1 MRDEFFFL
9 ESRKRKVE
17 HSDSD
22 DDDDFY
28 DRTGAVERKRIEKS
42 AVQQNNALS
51 YAELVRESFAIL
63 EQQTFFFFSN
73 FLRWN
78 KKLKLLRN

>member
-1 MRDEFFFL
+1 MKKAITYRYNTSNCIFFL

-22 DDDDFY
+22 GDDDFY

-42 AVQQNNALS
+42 ATQQNNALS
-51 YAELVRESFAIL
+51 YAELVRKSTFQCAFLIELIL
-63 EQQTFFFFSN
+63 FEFS
-73 FLRWN
+73 
-78 KKLKLLRN
+78 